1 MKIVDFFVLVV
12 NMSITASLTALCLFV
27 LRKMFHKHITAGYC
41 YLMWSLVFIRLVLPV
56 SIPSVFS
63 LFNLIPGEQP
73 VSGNFA
79 VTIEYIENTSGYTA
93 LKPDYFNVYLT
104 FAAVWLVVFVIL
116 LAYQLIL
123 LAISKKKL
131 STAFR
136 LDEMDLLVVCKEKL
150 QLSRKIEL
158 YRSDVLDTPVVMGLF
173 RPRII
178 LPEFVELKDRQSLR
192 CILVHELVHIR
203 RFDHLT
209 MMLATLVLS
218 LHWFNPLVWLCFRQ
232 FQQDIETSCD
242 ERALSVLDESEK
254 SVYANSLVEMCSKQ
268 KHYFDT
274 LTLCFAERRSQLR
287 TRVTGV
293 LEYRPLSRIKRMIL
307 IALILG
313 AGLLTTTNPIPS
325 YKGFQPTGQEIDSRI
340 LQNFEEHTRL
350 ICEALSEGNADVL
363 LDNTVFQDPY
373 YAEQYAFFRNNPIS
387 VLSYRLFPQNEQLAY
402 AYLRCTDGRK
412 YVMSMEINEG
422 ELQVISLQP
431 ERSFASVMTVEDNEA
446 IRFVR
451 NLHRFGI
458 SGGERELSPASVAA
472 LCVDEEYR
480 DRVKKGELLPQENLL
495 PAEWVEIAAERYF
508 GLKNF
513 SYTFD
518 EELYDAE
525 KNCYIYDSEREAP
538 INAEIVSFEE
548 KGDNCIVVA
557 ELYSDP
563 LRLIPKA
570 TISYQLM
577 KK

>member
-1 MKIVDFFVLVV
+1 
-12 NMSITASLTALCLFV
+12 
-27 LRKMFHKHITAGYC
+27 
-41 YLMWSLVFIRLVLPV
+41 
-56 SIPSVFS
+56 
-63 LFNLIPGEQP
+63 
-73 VSGNFA
+73 
-79 VTIEYIENTSGYTA
+79 
-93 LKPDYFNVYLT
+93 
-104 FAAVWLVVFVIL
+104 
-116 LAYQLIL
+116 
-123 LAISKKKL
+123 
-131 STAFR
+131 
-136 LDEMDLLVVCKEKL
+136 
-150 QLSRKIEL
+150 
-158 YRSDVLDTPVVMGLF
+158 
-173 RPRII
+173 
-178 LPEFVELKDRQSLR
+178 
-192 CILVHELVHIR
+192 
-203 RFDHLT
+203 
-209 MMLATLVLS
+209 
-218 LHWFNPLVWLCFRQ
+218 
-232 FQQDIETSCD
+232 
-242 ERALSVLDESEK
+242 
-254 SVYANSLVEMCSKQ
+254 
-268 KHYFDT
+268 
-274 LTLCFAERRSQLR
+274 
-287 TRVTGV
+287 
-293 LEYRPLSRIKRMIL
+293 MIL

-313 AGLLTTTNPIPS
+313 AGLLTTTNPLPS

-373 YAEQYAFFRNNPIS
+373 YAEQYAFLRNNPLP

-402 AYLRCTDGRK
+402 AYLRCADGRK

-518 EELYDAE
+518 EELYDAA